1 MGLRS
6 ASGRLR
12 WPSARAVP
20 RLMAAGLLVGL
31 LLAADRVD
39 PVAAGVAV
47 AALVA
52 TGLLLR
58 HRSHRGE
65 RHAVLVL
72 GGGATIAALL
82 VALSLP
88 VYRSRPAPLIVNVG
102 AAGEQ
107 PATTQ
112 PGRPTTTTR
121 PATVPAASPG
131 PRPPGA
137 AGPGGAGRE
146 VLGFAAS
153 DYDDT
158 AAGVD
163 RDIGGLSTLA
173 VTGATLGAHPGTVE
187 VRPVSDGLV
196 RAHLAGADGLFVIS
210 NYDGKD
216 WNGGRVRALLNDK
229 EARRRFV
236 SAVSDAMARAPWD
249 GVVLDFENLD
259 GSVRDSFAT
268 LVGHLS
274 EALRRRRVL
283 VTVPGFT
290 DPQSDDAAPFDLVRL
305 AANGAGIVWMAYD
318 QHDPTSDAG
327 PVAGLPWVR
336 QSLATALRFVPPAQ
350 LLLGVPT
357 YGYAWPAKGQP
368 GEVADL
374 TVPEAAALAATPG
387 ARVAWDPVQAEWG
400 GTLPDGRTLWYDD
413 ARSMLER
420 ARIASAAGVGVALWR
435 IGSEAPG
442 ALESMGLVPAKHT
455 PQRPDRPVQEMS
467 GPGVVALTFDDG
479 PDPTWTPRILD
490 VLRREHVPATF
501 FVIGQQA
508 ERYPGLLRQELAEGH
523 VIGDHTYSHPNLARL
538 PDWRSRLEI
547 AGSAWVVEG
556 ATGRRPLLFRSP
568 YGEGDAAPNK
578 KKKGADQLAADL
590 GFHPVGWT
598 DDTDDWQPGSGPETV
613 VRNALR
619 QLSERTIILL
629 HDGGGPRATTVAA
642 LPRIIDALKARGY
655 LFTTAD
661 ALDGAT
667 PEPYAVR
674 KGMAASVRGLGV
686 VAAFRLQLALR
697 RLLLWVAVATA
708 VGSLARLLLAAPLA
722 LVHRFRRRRP
732 RMPVGVPLPPVT
744 VIIPAFNEERVIA
757 KAIVAIARL
766 DPAPAEVIV
775 VDDGSTDATA
785 EVAASAARIAFA
797 APGRSTGVRFRLVRQ
812 ENRGKAAALNHG
824 LLLATTE
831 VAVVIDADTVV
842 SPGLLGA
849 FGPHFADPR
858 VGAVAGNVKVG
869 NRRNLLAALQALE
882 YVVALNLDRR
892 AQDVARAMAV
902 VPGAAGAFRVAAVR
916 QVGGY
921 QNDTVVEDADLTAA
935 LQRAGWRIPY
945 EPAAVAWTEAP
956 ECLSDVVR
964 QRRRWSY
971 GTVQVVA
978 KHRGALLEPEA
989 GNIGLVGLP
998 WNLLSSVILPVLG
1011 PFADLWLVYLVFAGQ
1026 LGVAAAVLAVA
1037 IVADLVVSALA
1048 VAADGERWSL
1058 VALAP
1063 LLRLL
1068 WRPLQLAV
1076 VIRSLRRWAV
1086 GADQPWDKVGRYDT
1100 VYLAPLDVDLVELPV
1115 GGEAG
1120 SAELPAP
1127 VRNRGALFDQDG

>member
-12 WPSARAVP
+12 LPSARAVP
-20 RLMAAGLLVGL
+20 RLVAAGLLVGL

-58 HRSHRGE
+58 QRSRQGE
-65 RHAVLVL
+65 RRAVLAL
-72 GGGATIAALL
+72 GSGATIAAVL

-88 VYRSRPAPLIVNVG
+88 VYRSRPDPLIVNIG
-102 AAGEQ
+102 AAGDQ
-107 PATTQ
+107 AAAARAA
-112 PGRPTTTTR
+112 GSTTTTR
-121 PATVPAASPG
+121 PLTPVTSAVG
-131 PRPPGA
+131 PRSVAGAPGA
-137 AGPGGAGRE
+137 AQAAGTGGQE

-158 AAGVD
+158 ATGID
-163 RDIGGLSTLA
+163 RDVAGLSTLA
-173 VTGATLGAHPGTVE
+173 VTGATLGSHPGTVE
-187 VRPVSDGLV
+187 VRPVTDGLV
-196 RAHLAGADGLFVIS
+196 RAHLAGAEGLLVIS

-216 WNGGRVRALLNDK
+216 WNGGRVRALVTDK

-236 SAVSDAMARAPWD
+236 SAVSGAMARAPWD

-259 GSVRDSFAT
+259 GSVRDPLTS
-268 LVGHLS
+268 LVGHLA
-274 EALRRRRVL
+274 EALRGRRVL
-283 VTVPGFT
+283 VTVPAFT
-290 DPQSDDAAPFDLVRL
+290 DPDSDDAAPFDLARL
-305 AANGAGIVWMAYD
+305 SAGGAGIVWMAYD

-327 PVAGLPWVR
+327 PVAPMPWVR
-336 QSLATALRFVPPAQ
+336 QSLATALRFVPPGQ
-350 LLLGVPT
+350 ILLGVAA
-357 YGYAWPAKGQP
+357 YGYAWPAKGQS
-368 GEVADL
+368 GDVTDL
-374 TVPEAAALAATPG
+374 TVPEAAALAAAPG
-387 ARVAWDPVQAEWG
+387 AHVAWDAVQREWG

-413 ARSMLER
+413 TRSIGER
-420 ARIASAAGVGVALWR
+420 ARLAADAHVGVALWR
-435 IGSEAPG
+435 VGSEAPG
-442 ALESMGLVPAKHT
+442 ALDTLESQGLVPAKHT
-455 PQRPDRPVQEMS
+455 PQRPDRPVLATS

-508 ERYPGLLRQELAEGH
+508 ERYPKLLRQELAEGH
-523 VIGDHTYSHPNLARL
+523 VIGDHTYSHPNLATL
-538 PDWRSRLEI
+538 PAWRARLEI
-547 AGSAWVVEG
+547 NGAAWAVEG
-556 ATGRRPLLFRSP
+556 ATGRRPVLFRSP
-568 YGEGDAAPNK
+568 YGEGDAAPNSR
-578 KKKGADQLAADL
+578 KKGPDQLAADL

-598 DDTDDWQPGSGPETV
+598 DDTNDWQNHGPDTIV
-613 VRNALR
+613 HAALG
-619 QLSERTIILL
+619 QLSERTVILL
-629 HDGGGPRATTVAA
+629 HDGGGPRAQTIAA
-642 LPRIIDALKARGY
+642 LPRIIDALKAKGY

-667 PEPYAVR
+667 PEAYAVR
-674 KGMAASVRGLGV
+674 RGIVASVRGLMV

-697 RLLLWVAVATA
+697 RLLLWIAVATA
-708 VGSLARLLLAAPLA
+708 LGSLARLLLAAPLA
-722 LVHRFRRRRP
+722 LIHRFRRRRP
-732 RMPVGVPLPPVT
+732 LLPAGASLPPVT
-744 VIIPAFNEERVIA
+744 VIIPAYNEERVIA
-757 KAIVAIARL
+757 KNIAAIARL

-785 EVAASAARIAFA
+785 EVAVAAARVAFTRGSR
-797 APGRSTGVRFRLVRQ
+797 PGGPAGVRFRLVRQ

-842 SPGLLGA
+842 SPRLLAA
-849 FGPHFADPR
+849 FGPHFCDPK

-921 QNDTVVEDADLTAA
+921 QNDTVVEDADLSTA

-945 EPAAVAWTEAP
+945 EPAAVVWTEAP
-956 ECLSDVVR
+956 ENLTDVVR

-978 KHRGALLEPEA
+978 KHRGAMLEPGS

-998 WNLLSSVILPVLG
+998 WNLLSSVVLPVLG
-1011 PFADLWLVYLVFAGQ
+1011 PFADLWLVYLVFTGQ
-1026 LGVAAAVLAVA
+1026 MGVAAGVLAVA
-1037 IVADLVVSALA
+1037 VLADLVVSALA

-1086 GADQPWDKVGRYDT
+1086 GAEQQWDKVGRYDT
-1100 VYLAPLDVDLVELPV
+1100 VYFPPGDDDLVELPAV
-1115 GGEAG
+1115 DGLET
-1120 SAELPAP
+1120 
-1127 VRNRGALFDQDG
+1127 VVLFDQDG

>member
-12 WPSARAVP
+12 LPSARAVP
-20 RLMAAGLLVGL
+20 RLVAAGLLVGL

-58 HRSHRGE
+58 HRSRQGE
-65 RHAVLVL
+65 RRAVLVL
-72 GGGATIAALL
+72 GSGATIAAVL

-88 VYRSRPAPLIVNVG
+88 VYRSRPDPLIVNIG
-102 AAGEQ
+102 ASADQ
-107 PATTQ
+107 AAA
-112 PGRPTTTTR
+112 RAADSTTTTR
-121 PATVPAASPG
+121 PLTPVTSAGGAGAVG
-131 PRPPGA
+131 VVGA
-137 AGPGGAGRE
+137 AGTGKPAAAGGQE

-158 AAGVD
+158 AAGID
-163 RDIGGLSTLA
+163 RDVAGLSTLA

-187 VRPVSDGLV
+187 VRPVIDGLV
-196 RAHLAGADGLFVIS
+196 RAHLAGAEGLLVIS

-216 WNGGRVRALLNDK
+216 WNGGRVRALVSDK

-236 SAVSDAMARAPWD
+236 SAVSGAMARAPWD

-259 GSVRDSFAT
+259 ASVRDPLAT
-268 LVGHLS
+268 LVGHLA

-283 VTVPGFT
+283 VTVPAFT
-290 DPQSDDAAPFDLVRL
+290 DPDGDDAAPFDLARL
-305 AANGAGIVWMAYD
+305 SAGGVGIVWMAYD
-318 QHDPTSDAG
+318 QHDATSDAG
-327 PVAGLPWVR
+327 PVAPLPWVR
-336 QSLATALRFVPPAQ
+336 QSMATALRFVPPAQ
-350 LLLGVPT
+350 LLLGVAA

-368 GEVADL
+368 GDVSDL
-374 TVPEAAALAATPG
+374 TVPQAAALAATPG
-387 ARVAWDPVQAEWG
+387 ARVAYDPVQGEWG
-400 GTLPDGRTLWYDD
+400 GTLPDGRTIWYDD
-413 ARSMLER
+413 TRSMGDR
-420 ARIASAAGVGVALWR
+420 ARLAADAHVGVALWR
-435 IGSEAPG
+435 VGSEAPG
-442 ALESMGLVPAKHT
+442 ALETLESHGLVPAKHA
-455 PQRPDRPVQEMS
+455 PQAPDRPVLAMS

-479 PDPTWTPRILD
+479 PDPTWTPRILE

-538 PDWRSRLEI
+538 PAWRSRLEI
-547 AGSAWVVEG
+547 NGAAWAVEG
-556 ATGRRPLLFRSP
+556 ATGRRPVLFRSP
-568 YGEGDAAPNK
+568 YGEGDAAPNSR
-578 KKKGADQLAADL
+578 KKGPDQLAADL

-598 DDTDDWQPGSGPETV
+598 DDTDDWQRPGPDKIAW
-613 VRNALR
+613 NALH
-619 QLSERTIILL
+619 QLSERTVVLL
-629 HDGGGPRATTVAA
+629 HDGGGSREQTVAA
-642 LPRIIDALKARGY
+642 LPRIIDSLKARGY

-661 ALDGAT
+661 SLDGAT
-667 PEPYAVR
+667 PEPYSTR
-674 KGMAASVRGLGV
+674 KGLAASVRGLTV

-697 RLLLWVAVATA
+697 RLLLWLAVATA
-708 VGSLARLLLAAPLA
+708 IGSLVRLLFATPLA
-722 LVHRFRRRRP
+722 LIHRFRRRRP
-732 RMPVGVPLPPVT
+732 VLPAGAALPPVT

-757 KAIVAIARL
+757 KNIAAIARL

-775 VDDGSTDATA
+775 VDDGSTDRTA
-785 EVAASAARIAFA
+785 EVAAAAARVAFTRGDR
-797 APGRSTGVRFRLVRQ
+797 PGGVRFRLIRQ
-812 ENRGKAAALNHG
+812 ENGGKAAALNHG

-842 SPGLLGA
+842 SPGLIGA
-849 FGPHFADPR
+849 LGPHFADPR

-921 QNDTVVEDADLTAA
+921 QGDTVVEDADLSTA

-945 EPAAVAWTEAP
+945 EPAAVVWTEAP
-956 ECLSDVVR
+956 ENLTDVVR

-978 KHRGALLEPEA
+978 KHRGAMLEPGS

-998 WNLLSSVILPVLG
+998 WNLLSSVILPALG
-1011 PFADLWLVYLVFAGQ
+1011 PFADLWLVYLVFTGQ
-1026 LGVAAAVLAVA
+1026 MGVAAGVLAFAV
-1037 IVADLVVSALA
+1037 VADLVVSALA

-1086 GADQPWDKVGRYDT
+1086 GADQQWDKVGRYDT
-1100 VYLAPLDVDLVELPV
+1100 VYLAPGDVDLVALANV
-1115 GGEAG
+1115 A
-1120 SAELPAP
+1120 LPAGKQAVP
-1127 VRNRGALFDQDG
+1127 FDQDG

>member
-1 MGLRS
+1 MSFRP

-12 WPSARAVP
+12 LPSARAVP
-20 RLMAAGLLVGL
+20 RLVVVGLVVGL

-52 TGLLLR
+52 TGLMLR
-58 HRSHRGE
+58 HRSREGE
-65 RHAVLVL
+65 RRAVLVL
-72 GGGATIAALL
+72 GGGATVAALL

-88 VYRSRPAPLIVNVG
+88 VYRSRPDPLVVNVG
-102 AAGEQ
+102 ASAQPPVSGPAAGS
-107 PATTQ
+107 PPGGAAGAGGATS
-112 PGRPTTTTR
+112 TTR
-121 PATVPAASPG
+121 PAAP
-131 PRPPGA
+131 
-137 AGPGGAGRE
+137 AGPGTPGAGPAAGAVE

-158 AAGVD
+158 AAGID
-163 RDIGGLSTLA
+163 RDVAGLSTLA

-187 VRPVSDGLV
+187 IRPVGDGLV
-196 RAHLAGADGLFVIS
+196 RAHLAGAEGLLVIS

-216 WNGGRVRALLNDK
+216 WNGGRVKALVNDK

-236 SAVSDAMARAPWD
+236 SAVSSAMARSPWD

-259 GSVRDSFAT
+259 GSVRAT
-268 LVGHLS
+268 LPGLVGHLA

-283 VTVPGFT
+283 VTVPAFT
-290 DPQSDDAAPFDLVRL
+290 DPASEEAAPFDLARL
-305 AANGAGIVWMAYD
+305 SAGGVGIVWMAYD
-318 QHDPTSDAG
+318 QHDPTGDAG
-327 PVAGLPWVR
+327 PVAGLPWVH
-336 QSLATALRFVPPAQ
+336 QTLDCALRLVPPAQ
-350 LLLGVPT
+350 LLLGVPA
-357 YGYAWPAKGQP
+357 YGYAWPAPGQR
-368 GEVADL
+368 GEAEDL
-374 TVPEAAALAATPG
+374 TVPAAAELAGHANG
-387 ARVAWDPVQAEWG
+387 RVAYDPVQGEWG

-413 ARSMLER
+413 ARSMAAR
-420 ARIASAAGVGVALWR
+420 ARLAADAGVGVALWR

-442 ALESMGLVPAKHT
+442 ALDSLGVTPAKHA
-455 PQRPDRPVQEMS
+455 PQLPGRPVRDVS

-501 FVIGQQA
+501 FVIGKEA
-508 ERYPGLLRQELAEGH
+508 ERHQGLLRQELDDGH
-523 VIGDHTYSHPNLARL
+523 VIGDHTYSHPDLSKAS
-538 PDWRSRLEI
+538 DWHSRLEI
-547 AGSAWVVEG
+547 SGAAWVVEG
-556 ATGRRPLLFRSP
+556 ETGRRPLLFRSP
-568 YGEGDAAPNK
+568 YGHGDAAPHA
-578 KKKGADQLAADL
+578 KGADALAGDL

-598 DDTDDWQPGSGPETV
+598 DDTDDWRQPGPDKIV
-613 VRNALR
+613 HNALS
-619 QLSERTIILL
+619 QLSERTVVLL
-629 HDGGGPRATTVAA
+629 HDGGGRRDQTVAA

-667 PEPYAVR
+667 PGPYAVR
-674 KGMAASVRGLGV
+674 RGFADAVRGLGV
-686 VAAFRLQLALR
+686 VTGFRLQLALR

-708 VGSLARLLLAAPLA
+708 FGSLARLLLAAPLA
-722 LVHRFRRRRP
+722 LIHRLRRRP
-732 RMPVGVPLPPVT
+732 RAGRAPGGTGTPAIT
-744 VIIPAFNEERVIA
+744 VIIPAYNEALVIA
-757 KAIVAIARL
+757 KAIAAVARL
-766 DPAPAEVIV
+766 DPAPAELIV
-775 VDDGSTDATA
+775 VDDGSTDGTA
-785 EVAASAARIAFA
+785 EVAVRAARLHLTAG
-797 APGRSTGVRFRLVRQ
+797 GRAGPIGFRLVRQ

-824 LLLATTE
+824 FMLATTE

-842 SPGLLGA
+842 TPGLLGA

-892 AQDVARAMAV
+892 AQDVARVMAV

-921 QNDTVVEDADLTAA
+921 HGDTVVEDADLTTA
-935 LQRAGWRIPY
+935 LQRSGWRIPY

-956 ECLSDVVR
+956 ESLADVVR

-989 GNIGLVGLP
+989 GLIGLVGLP

-1011 PFADLWLVYLVFAGQ
+1011 PFADVWLLYLVFTGQ
-1026 LGVAAAVLAVA
+1026 LGVAAGVLAVA
-1037 IVADLVVSALA
+1037 VVADLAVAALA

-1058 VALAP
+1058 VALSP

-1086 GADQPWDKVGRYDT
+1086 GTDQQWDKVGRYDT
-1100 VYLAPLDVDLVELPV
+1100 VFLPVEGAALVE
-1115 GGEAG
+1115 
-1120 SAELPAP
+1120 
-1127 VRNRGALFDQDG
+1127 Q

>member
-1 MGLRS
+1 M
-6 ASGRLR
+6 
-12 WPSARAVP
+12 AV
-20 RLMAAGLLVGL
+20 
-31 LLAADRVD
+31 RV
-39 PVAAGVAV
+39 
-47 AALVA
+47 
-52 TGLLLR
+52 
-58 HRSHRGE
+58 
-65 RHAVLVL
+65 
-72 GGGATIAALL
+72 
-82 VALSLP
+82 
-88 VYRSRPAPLIVNVG
+88 SRPV
-102 AAGEQ
+102 
-107 PATTQ
+107 
-112 PGRPTTTTR
+112 
-121 PATVPAASPG
+121 
-131 PRPPGA
+131 
-137 AGPGGAGRE
+137 
-146 VLGFAAS
+146 F
-153 DYDDT
+153 
-158 AAGVD
+158 GV
-163 RDIGGLSTLA
+163 
-173 VTGATLGAHPGTVE
+173 PGT
-187 VRPVSDGLV
+187 
-196 RAHLAGADGLFVIS
+196 
-210 NYDGKD
+210 
-216 WNGGRVRALLNDK
+216 
-229 EARRRFV
+229 
-236 SAVSDAMARAPWD
+236 
-249 GVVLDFENLD
+249 
-259 GSVRDSFAT
+259 
-268 LVGHLS
+268 LS
-274 EALRRRRVL
+274 S
-283 VTVPGFT
+283 T
-290 DPQSDDAAPFDLVRL
+290 
-305 AANGAGIVWMAYD
+305 
-318 QHDPTSDAG
+318 TSDAG

-336 QSLATALRFVPPAQ
+336 QSLATALRSVPPTQ
-350 LLLGVPT
+350 LLLGVPA
-357 YGYAWPAKGQP
+357 YGYAWPAPGQH
-368 GEVADL
+368 GEVTDL
-374 TVPEAAALAATPG
+374 TVPEAAALAATTG
-387 ARVAWDPVQAEWG
+387 ARVAYDPVQAEWG
-400 GTLPDGRTLWYDD
+400 GTLADGRTLWYDD
-413 ARSMLER
+413 ARSMAER
-420 ARIASAAGVGVALWR
+420 ARVAADAHVGVALWR

-442 ALESMGLVPAKHT
+442 ALDSLGIVPAKHT
-455 PQRPDRPVQEMS
+455 PHLPGRPVRDVS

-479 PDPTWTPRILD
+479 PDATWTPRILD

-501 FVIGQQA
+501 FVIGKEA
-508 ERYPGLLRQELAEGH
+508 ERYPRLLRQEIDEGH
-523 VIGDHTYSHPNLARL
+523 VIGDHTYSHPDLAKSA
-538 PDWRSRLEI
+538 DWRSRLEI
-547 AGSAWVVEG
+547 SGAAWVVEG
-556 ATGRRPLLFRSP
+556 ETGRRPLLFRSP
-568 YGEGDAAPNK
+568 YGNGDAAPSRR
-578 KKKGADQLAADL
+578 KKGADQLASDL

-598 DDTDDWQPGSGPETV
+598 DDTDDWQQHGPDTIV
-613 VRNALR
+613 HAALS

-629 HDGGGPRATTVAA
+629 HDGGGKRDQTVAA

-667 PEPYAVR
+667 PEAYAVR
-674 KGMAASVRGLGV
+674 KGLAASVRGLGA

-708 VGSLARLLLAAPLA
+708 VGSLARLLLATPLA
-722 LVHRFRRRRP
+722 LVHRFRRRRRP
-732 RMPVGVPLPPVT
+732 WAPGAPLPPVT

-757 KAIVAIARL
+757 KAISAIARL

-775 VDDGSTDATA
+775 IDDGSTDATA
-785 EVAASAARIAFA
+785 EVAASAARVAFTA
-797 APGRSTGVRFRLVRQ
+797 AGRPGGVRFRLVRQ

-842 SPGLLGA
+842 TPGLLAA

-945 EPAAVAWTEAP
+945 EPAAVALTEAP
-956 ECLSDVVR
+956 ESLADVVR

-1011 PFADLWLVYLVFAGQ
+1011 PFADLWLLYLVFSGQ

-1037 IVADLVVSALA
+1037 VVADLAVAALA

-1086 GADQPWDKVGRYDT
+1086 GADQQWDKVGRYDT
-1100 VYLAPLDVDLVELPV
+1100 VYLAPVDVDLVELP
-1115 GGEAG
+1115 GRGEGAAG
-1120 SAELPAP
+1120 DLPAP
-1127 VRNRGALFDQDG
+1127 ARKPGAGWDQEG

>member
-1 MGLRS
+1 VAGGL
-6 ASGRLR
+6 
-12 WPSARAVP
+12 V
-20 RLMAAGLLVGL
+20 VGL

-58 HRSHRGE
+58 HRSRRGE

-72 GGGATIAALL
+72 GSGATVAALL

-88 VYRSRPAPLIVNVG
+88 VYRSRPDPLVVNV
-102 AAGEQ
+102 
-107 PATTQ
+107 
-112 PGRPTTTTR
+112 
-121 PATVPAASPG
+121 AASGVQASPPTAGRLVTVTTKADPG
-131 PRPPGA
+131 P
-137 AGPGGAGRE
+137 AGGLE

-158 AAGVD
+158 AAGID
-163 RDIGGLSTLA
+163 RDVAGLSTLA
-173 VTGATLGAHPGTVE
+173 VTGATLGSHPGTVE
-187 VRPVSDGLV
+187 VRPVTDGLV
-196 RAHLAGADGLFVIS
+196 RAHLAGAAGLLVIS
-210 NYDGKD
+210 NFDGHD
-216 WNGGRVRALLNDK
+216 WNTGRVRALVDDK
-229 EARRRFV
+229 RARRQFI
-236 SAVSDAMARAPWD
+236 SALSSTMARAPWD

-259 GSVRDSFAT
+259 GTVRESFAG
-268 LVGHLS
+268 LVNHLS
-274 EALRRRRVL
+274 DALRRRRVL
-283 VTVPGFT
+283 VAVPAFT
-290 DPQSDDAAPFDLVRL
+290 DPDGEDAAPFDLARL
-305 AANGAGIVWMAYD
+305 TKNGVGIVWMAYD
-318 QHDPTSDAG
+318 QHDPTSEAG
-327 PVAGLPWVR
+327 PVAGLPWVH
-336 QSLATALRFVPPAQ
+336 QTLTTALATVPPAQ
-350 LLLGVPT
+350 LLLGVPG
-357 YGYAWPAKGQP
+357 YGYAWPAPGQS
-368 GEVADL
+368 GEAADL
-374 TVPEAAALAATPG
+374 TVAEAAALAGQPG
-387 ARVAWDPVQAEWG
+387 ARMAYDPVQGEWG

-413 ARSMLER
+413 ARSLAER
-420 ARIASAAGVGVALWR
+420 ARIAAAAHVGVALWR

-442 ALESMGLVPAKHT
+442 ALDSLGIAPVKHP
-455 PQRPDRPVQEMS
+455 PQLPGRPVRDVS

-479 PDPTWTPRILD
+479 PDPTWTPRILK

-501 FVIGQQA
+501 FVIGQEV
-508 ERYPGLLRQELAEGH
+508 ERHPQLVRQELDDGH
-523 VIGDHTYSHPNLARL
+523 VIGDHTYSHPDLAKT

-547 AGSAWVVEG
+547 NAAGWVVEG
-556 ATGRRPLLFRSP
+556 ETGRRPLLFRSP
-568 YGEGDAAPNK
+568 YGNGDAAPQR
-578 KKKGADQLAADL
+578 KGADQLAADI

-598 DDTDDWQPGSGPETV
+598 DDTNDWRQPGPNSIV
-613 VRNALR
+613 HAALS

-629 HDGGGPRATTVAA
+629 HDGGGRRDQTVAA

-674 KGMAASVRGLGV
+674 RGPVAAARGLAV

-708 VGSLARLLLAAPLA
+708 VGSLARLLLATPLA
-722 LVHRFRRRRP
+722 AVHRFRQRRRALLET
-732 RMPVGVPLPPVT
+732 GLPGFT
-744 VIIPAFNEERVIA
+744 VLIPAYNEERVIA
-757 KAIVAIARL
+757 KALAAVARL
-766 DPAPAEVIV
+766 DPAPAEVILI
-775 VDDGSTDATA
+775 DDGSTDATA
-785 EVAASAARIAFA
+785 AVATVAAREAFGAGGPAA
-797 APGRSTGVRFRLVRQ
+797 GVPFRLVRQ
-812 ENRGKAAALNHG
+812 PNGGKAAALNHG
-824 LLLATTE
+824 FLLTGTD

-849 FGPHFADPR
+849 FGRHFADPR

-869 NRRNLLAALQALE
+869 NRRNLLAAMQALE

-921 QNDTVVEDADLTAA
+921 QSDTVVEDADLTAA

-945 EPAAVAWTEAP
+945 EPEAVAWTEAP
-956 ECLSDVVR
+956 ECLGDVVR

-998 WNLLSSVILPVLG
+998 WNLLSSVVLPAFG
-1011 PFADLWLVYLVFAGQ
+1011 PFADLWLLFLVFTGQ
-1026 LGVAAAVLAVA
+1026 LGLAAGVLAISIAADLAVA
-1037 IVADLVVSALA
+1037 ALA

-1068 WRPLQLAV
+1068 WRPLQLVV

-1086 GADQPWDKVGRYDT
+1086 GAEQHWDKIDRYDT
-1100 VYLAPLDVDLVELPV
+1100 VCLTGVP
-1115 GGEAG
+1115 AG
-1120 SAELPAP
+1120 
-1127 VRNRGALFDQDG
+1127 

>member
-12 WPSARAVP
+12 FRSARAVP
-20 RLMAAGLLVGL
+20 RLLAAGLLVGL

-47 AALVA
+47 AALLA
-52 TGLLLR
+52 TWLLLR
-58 HRSHRGE
+58 HRSRRGE

-72 GGGATIAALL
+72 GSGATIAALL

-88 VYRSRPAPLIVNVG
+88 VYRSRPDPLVVNVG
-102 AAGEQ
+102 AAANQ
-107 PATTQ
+107 TATAPA
-112 PGRPTTTTR
+112 PPRGGSTTTSR
-121 PATVPAASPG
+121 PATAPV
-131 PRPPGA
+131 
-137 AGPGGAGRE
+137 GPGGSAFRPASGLE

-158 AAGVD
+158 AAGID
-163 RDIGGLSTLA
+163 RDVNALSTLA
-173 VTGATLGAHPGTVE
+173 VTGATLGSHPGTVE

-196 RAHLAGADGLFVIS
+196 RAHLAGAEGLLVIS
-210 NYDGKD
+210 NYDGRD
-216 WNGGRVRALLNDK
+216 WNSGRVRTLINDK
-229 EARRRFV
+229 AARRRFV
-236 SAVSDAMARAPWD
+236 SAVSSAMARFPWD

-259 GSVRDSFAT
+259 GSVRDGYPS
-268 LVGHLS
+268 LVAHLA

-283 VTVPGFT
+283 VTVPAFT
-290 DPQSDDAAPFDLVRL
+290 DPGSDDAAPYDLPRL
-305 AANGAGIVWMAYD
+305 SGNGVGIVWMAYD
-318 QHDPTSDAG
+318 QHDSTSDAG

-336 QSLATALRFVPPAQ
+336 QTLTTALRAVPPTQ

-357 YGYAWPAKGQP
+357 YGYAWPARGQA
-368 GEVADL
+368 GEAEDL
-374 TVPEAAALAATPG
+374 TVPDAAALAAKPG
-387 ARVAWDPVQAEWG
+387 ARVVYDPVQAEWG
-400 GTLPDGRTLWYDD
+400 GTLADGRTLWYDD
-413 ARSMLER
+413 ARSLAER
-420 ARIASAAGVGVALWR
+420 AEVAAAAHVGVALWR
-435 IGSEAPG
+435 IGAEAPG
-442 ALESMGLVPAKHT
+442 SLDSIGFAPAKHA
-455 PQRPDRPVQEMS
+455 PQLPGRPVRDVS

-508 ERYPGLLRQELAEGH
+508 ERYPRLLRQEVDDGH
-523 VIGDHTYSHPNLARL
+523 VIGDHTYSHPNLAKT

-547 AGSAWVVEG
+547 SGAAWVVEG
-556 ATGRRPLLFRSP
+556 MTGRRPLLFRSP
-568 YGEGDAAPNK
+568 YGNGDAAPNTV
-578 KKKGADQLAADL
+578 KKGADQLAADL

-598 DDTDDWQPGSGPETV
+598 DDTDDWQPGTGPGNIVTA
-613 VRNALR
+613 ALR
-619 QLSERTIILL
+619 QLSERTVILL
-629 HDGGGPRATTVAA
+629 HDGGGPRGATVAA
-642 LPRIIDALKARGY
+642 LPQLIDALKARGY

-667 PEPYAVR
+667 PEAYAVR
-674 KGMAASVRGLGV
+674 RGIASVRGLGV

-708 VGSLARLLLAAPLA
+708 VGSLARLVLALPLA

-732 RMPVGVPLPPVT
+732 ALAAAGLPPVT
-744 VIIPAFNEERVIA
+744 VIIPAYNEERVLA
-757 KAIVAIARL
+757 KAIAAVARL
-766 DPAPAEVIV
+766 DPAPVELIV

-785 EVAASAARIAFA
+785 EVAATAARVAFTGS
-797 APGRSTGVRFRLVRQ
+797 GRTGGVRFRLVRQ

-921 QNDTVVEDADLTAA
+921 QSDTVVEDADLTAA

-945 EPAAVAWTEAP
+945 EPDAVVWTEAP
-956 ECLSDVVR
+956 ECLADVVR

-1011 PFADLWLVYLVFAGQ
+1011 PFADLWLVYLVLTGQ
-1026 LGVAAAVLAVA
+1026 LGVAAGVLVVA
-1037 IVADLVVSALA
+1037 IAADLVVSALA

-1086 GADQPWDKVGRYDT
+1086 GAVQQWDKVGRYDT
-1100 VYLAPLDVDLVELPV
+1100 VYFPTADVDLVELP
-1115 GGEAG
+1115 GDGEVDID
-1120 SAELPAP
+1120 LPAP
-1127 VRNRGALFDQDG
+1127 AVKPASGSAWGSDQEA